1 MNFQLF
7 AVVALSQFLVK
18 FPISRLYHFMKL
30 RIDAYLN
37 ERACKVL
44 ICWENKSQFIVKFPI
59 NGLHRFTK
67 LPIDAYLN
75 ERACKVLETFKTQL
89 SFICLLEI

>member
-7 AVVALSQFLVK
+7 VGVSLSQSLAK
-18 FPISRLYHFMKL
+18 FPISRLHHCMKL
-30 RIDAYLN
+30 RINAYLN
-37 ERACKVL
+37 ERVCKVF
-44 ICWENKSQFIVKFPI
+44 IRWENKSQFIVEFPI

-75 ERACKVLETFKTQL
+75 ERACKALETFKNQ
-89 SFICLLEI
+89 